1 MALTDVLGKGP
12 RPGPDTK
19 ERQRR
24 VVRRRKRN
32 QFGMDWGGSVEKKKK
47 KKKRRVGGYWV
58 VVMATGICVCVRVNE
73 RAREPGKGKNKH
85 TTMRRKKGKRC
96 TSHVWERQRASDP
109 KKGSR
114 YSIPP

>member
-1 MALTDVLGKGP
+1 MALTDVLLGKGP

-32 QFGMDWGGSVEKKKK
+32 QFGMDWGGPVEKKE
-47 KKKRRVGGYWV
+47 KKRRVGGYWV
-58 VVMATGICVCVRVNE
+58 VVMATGICVCAGE

-85 TTMRRKKGKRC
+85 TTTRRRRKKGKRC

>member
-32 QFGMDWGGSVEKKKK
+32 QFGMDWGGPVEKKKRGEWEGIGLSSW
-47 KKKRRVGGYWV
+47 RRESV
-58 VVMATGICVCVRVNE
+58 CVCAGE
-73 RAREPGKGKNKH
+73 RASERESRARAKTN
-85 TTMRRKKGKRC
+85 TRR
-96 TSHVWERQRASDP
+96 
-109 KKGSR
+109 
-114 YSIPP
+114 